1 MITKFNKYNSLN
13 ESKNYFDRYNSI
25 LIALD
30 TEKEITDACNYI
42 NDTIGDVIENKI
54 SEDFISWV
62 KEYLE
67 KGKHPYI
74 RYSIDGN
81 RFSYGTLEYLHH
93 EGSIDEYF
101 IEKEF
106 DYSDLPKLVNII
118 KNNGEIQPQYKPK
131 KFIYE
136 SKKYFEEYISIP
148 IQLNT
153 LEEIERAYSYIR
165 DNIDEYLREPITN
178 NHKSGAINYLQND
191 RIPQFLYYRPNNRF
205 MYGTKD
211 YLESDEGVGQYKY
224 EKFYT
229 IDELDEVKNLIK
241 NRDKDIPIP
250 PKPPRYQPRK
260 FIYENNFNLILE
272 KSSLTALG
280 VPKEVMQ
287 SIQKDLALS
296 PDVEWEKI
304 DHKKDIVDYLRKGD
318 KNLFIQIAV
327 DGIKVIG
334 SYPTI
339 RGTEYFVDNY
349 VYRDTEWAGEYE
361 KLKREF
367 PSLTQTIINIE
378 PRTNIYK
385 LIGDFS
391 INKQAKRK
399 MIKKEKKFIEFSDKF
414 KTDFLKQFDKILR
427 RITGTKFK
435 KAKDKITDKAKKI
448 AMENDLLI
456 KGLDNPLTGP
466 NGLSILDEFLYQF
479 EEEYSKF
486 FEERVDI
493 YELSK
498 YFSYEK
504 VMTMFMYYIY
514 TGKIL
519 AN

>member
-1 MITKFNKYNSLN
+1 
-13 ESKNYFDRYNSI
+13 
-25 LIALD
+25 
-30 TEKEITDACNYI
+30 
-42 NDTIGDVIENKI
+42 
-54 SEDFISWV
+54 
-62 KEYLE
+62 
-67 KGKHPYI
+67 
-74 RYSIDGN
+74 
-81 RFSYGTLEYLHH
+81 
-93 EGSIDEYF
+93 
-101 IEKEF
+101 
-106 DYSDLPKLVNII
+106 
-118 KNNGEIQPQYKPK
+118 
-131 KFIYE
+131 
-136 SKKYFEEYISIP
+136 
-148 IQLNT
+148 
-153 LEEIERAYSYIR
+153 
-165 DNIDEYLREPITN
+165 
-178 NHKSGAINYLQND
+178 
-191 RIPQFLYYRPNNRF
+191 

-211 YLESDEGVGQYKY
+211 YLESDEGVEQYKY
-224 EKFYT
+224 EKFYN
-229 IDELDEVKNLIK
+229 IDELDEVKYLIK
-241 NRDKDIPIP
+241 NRDEDIPIP
-250 PKPPRYQPRK
+250 PKRPRYQPRK

-280 VPKEVMQ
+280 VPREVMQ

-296 PDVEWEKI
+296 PDVDWKKI

-414 KTDFLKQFDKILR
+414 KTDFLKQFDKILK

-456 KGLDNPLTGP
+456 KGLDNPLAGP

-514 TGKIL
+514 TGKII